1 MSLCRIHS
9 DHISCS
15 KYIFKKL
22 KIKSPVIAHTPLG
35 VSTTEQLLEVLG
47 DKNEEKVEPTLVVGR
62 VRLDKADNNDKAVN
76 ARLNITS
83 SCARDGPGQGADRC
97 AQSAHRHR

>member
-1 MSLCRIHS
+1 M
-9 DHISCS
+9 
-15 KYIFKKL
+15 KK
-22 KIKSPVIAHTPLG
+22 KSREFSRNENLAGLWHTPPLG

-62 VRLDKADNNDKAVN
+62 VRLDKADNNDKAAN

-83 SCARDGPGQGADRC
+83 SRARA
-97 AQSAHRHR
+97 